1 MAEDRPVNEFDTR
14 SFARQ
19 RQSMVQ
25 SQLYRRGIRDREVL
39 EAFRQVQRH
48 CFVPAESRSQS
59 YADYP
64 LPIGSGQTIS
74 QPYVVAY
81 MLQALQIQPA
91 DRVLEIGTGSGYQTA
106 LLAELVEEVY
116 TIEFFSSLATATRQT
131 LTGLGYTNI
140 ELRVGDGTAGWPEKA
155 PFDAI
160 IGSAAAAKIPPALI
174 EQLALGGRL
183 ILPVGE
189 FQQNLVLICRTSE
202 GVQRTPLLPVR
213 FVPMQTGTP

>member
-106 LLAELVEEVY
+106 LLAELVEKVY
-116 TIEFFSSLATATRQT
+116 TIEFFSSLAIATRQT
-131 LTGLGYTNI
+131 LTELGYTNI

-202 GVQRTPLLPVR
+202 GIQRTPLLPVR
-213 FVPMQTGTP
+213 FVPMQTGTS